1 MVTDDDT
8 SNADTRRLAERESTG
23 PDART
28 IARTFIESRDRNRLP
43 PELETDDPVEEAI
56 VQEMRDVK
64 KALGESNNGT
74 TRGQLET
81 HMEALATKLLQHRW
95 RRDREGNLP
104 GDPYHRTQEEVQAE
118 SARLGAHH

>member
-8 SNADTRRLAERESTG
+8 SNADTRRLGRDDTSA
-23 PDART
+23 DARAL
-28 IARTFIESRDRNRLP
+28 ARAFIDTRDRNRLP

-64 KALGESNNGT
+64 KALGEANGLS

-81 HMEALATKLLQHRW
+81 QMEALATKLLQHRW
-95 RRDREGNLP
+95 RRNREGNLP
-104 GDPYHRTQEEVQAE
+104 GDPYHRTQDEVMAE
-118 SARLGAHH
+118 SSRLGAHH

>member
-8 SNADTRRLAERESTG
+8 SNADTRRREDA
-23 PDART
+23 PDAR
-28 IARTFIESRDRNRLP
+28 ALAKAFIDLRDRNRLP

-56 VQEMRDVK
+56 VQDMRDVK

-81 HMEALATKLLQHRW
+81 QMEALATKLLQHRW
-95 RRDREGNLP
+95 RRDRDGNLP
-104 GDPYHRTQEEVQAE
+104 GDPYHRTQDEVMAE
-118 SARLGAHH
+118 SSRLGAHH